1 MNGPLLLRSLSV
13 RVGQT
18 KQMPGEIQGWR
29 SLHHFSFRSG
39 GGQSEEKGGAVAKIA
54 FGADGAA
61 VGQHDVLGDGEAEAG
76 AAGFAGAGFVDAIET
91 FEEARQV
98 LGGDTGAK
106 ILNIEFDS
114 EFDATLGGARSE
126 QDASAGAAVL
136 HRIVD

>member
-18 KQMPGEIQGWR
+18 KQMLGEIQGWR

-61 VGQHDVLGDGEAEAG
+61 VGQHDVLRDGEGEAG
-76 AAGFAGAGFVDAIET
+76 AAGFAGARFVDAIKT
-91 FEEARQV
+91 FEETRQMF
-98 LGGDTGAK
+98 GGDAGAE
-106 ILNIEFDS
+106 ILHIEFDS
-114 EFDATLGGARSE
+114 EFDPAFGGARA
-126 QDASAGAAVL
+126 QQ
-136 HRIVD
+136 